1 MSTDSSAP
9 TSGATPPLRT
19 LHVVFGPE
27 QTRRSYMKLHGL
39 ENRDVLH
46 WLTAAQRLQGTSAR
60 IVLVDTYYRP
70 SRSQWEEWERVE
82 HVAKIAARTSGTEVE
97 RVTLP

>member
-1 MSTDSSAP
+1 MSDKSGTS
-9 TSGATPPLRT
+9 SGAPSDLRT

-27 QTRRSYMKLHGL
+27 QTRRSYMKMRGL

-46 WLTAAQRLQGTSAR
+46 WLTAAQRLQGVRAR

-70 SRSQWEEWERVE
+70 SAAQWDEWERVKHRAE
-82 HVAKIAARTSGTEVE
+82 VVARTSGTEVE
-97 RVTLP
+97 RVALP

>member
-1 MSTDSSAP
+1 MPDKSGTP
-9 TSGATPPLRT
+9 SGAPSELRT

-27 QTRRSYMKLHGL
+27 QTRRSYMKTRGL

-46 WLTAAQRLQGTSAR
+46 WLTAARRLRGASAR

-70 SRSQWEEWERVE
+70 SRSQWEEWERVKHFAE
-82 HVAKIAARTSGTEVE
+82 VVARTSGTEVE
-97 RVTLP
+97 RVALP